1 MMKYL
6 LLIGLLLI
14 VFWGWRKAR
23 TQRDEHARHP
33 ASRAPEKMVT
43 CAHCGVNLPISDS
56 LPGAGNRHFCCNE
69 HRQAAESRKN

>member
-23 TQRDEHARHP
+23 TQRDENARHP
-33 ASRAPEKMVT
+33 APRAPEKMVT